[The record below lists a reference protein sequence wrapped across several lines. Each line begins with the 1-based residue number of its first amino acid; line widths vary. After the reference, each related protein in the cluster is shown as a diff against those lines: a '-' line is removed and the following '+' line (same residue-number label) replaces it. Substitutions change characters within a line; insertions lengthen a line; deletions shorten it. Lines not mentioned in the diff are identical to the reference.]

1 MKKTILLVAFVFV
14 TLGINA
20 QTDNTTDKGVVINGV
35 KWATRNVN
43 TPGTFASTSEA
54 SGMFYQWNRKKAWA
68 ATGDITGWDSTTP
81 EGDSWEK
88 ANDPCPASWRMPS
101 QGELNSLV
109 NSGYSW
115 KTINGMNGVQFGNG
129 SNTVFLPAAGY
140 RLGSDGTLSYDAG
153 WEGNYWSSTQREF
166 YFESAYNLYFNS
178 GYADVP
184 WGFYRASGFSCRCVA
199 ENYVPNSLESVSAN
213 EVKNVVAYYSITGQ
227 KLKQKPENGIY
238 IVVYDNGTSEKM
250 AK

>member
-129 SNTVFLPAAGY
+129 SNTVFLPAAGERHFNNGELRNESSY
-140 RLGSDGTLSYDAG
+140 GS
-153 WEGNYWSSTQREF
+153 YWSNTRVNGYYTAY
-166 YFESAYNLYFNS
+166 YFYFNS
-178 GYADVP
+178 LNAGSNSYGNTTYGY
-184 WGFYRASGFSCRCVA
+184 SCRCVA
-199 ENYVPNSLESVSAN
+199 E
-213 EVKNVVAYYSITGQ
+213 
-227 KLKQKPENGIY
+227 
-238 IVVYDNGTSEKM
+238 
-250 AK
+250 